1 MVECRPGCAEK
12 QSGGEPPSLNPASCV
27 PAQPPT
33 ERKRKEAERTAI
45 QPALRV
51 QDSCVGKGGGVR
63 RTQTACRAG
72 RHG

>member
-12 QSGGEPPSLNPASCV
+12 QSGGEPPPNPASCV
-27 PAQPPT
+27 PAQPPP

-45 QPALRV
+45 QPALGV
-51 QDSCVGKGGGVR
+51 QDSCVGRGGRVR
-63 RTQTACRAG
+63 RTQTTCRAG